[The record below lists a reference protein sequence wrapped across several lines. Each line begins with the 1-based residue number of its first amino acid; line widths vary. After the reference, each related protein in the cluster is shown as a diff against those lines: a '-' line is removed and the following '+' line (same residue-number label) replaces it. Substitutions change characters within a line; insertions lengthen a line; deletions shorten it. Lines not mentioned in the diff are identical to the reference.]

1 MKCWEFNV
9 EADSECISL
18 KYSPHHLAS
27 QYGIEL
33 EQLQMAA
40 YRGAIYPEYK
50 IQIHHDI
57 QRHFTTRIHQVEKDP
72 PPLFFERNYKKSLS
86 ARSTLFLFYC
96 LFVFTFYMYLAF
108 SA

>member
-57 QRHFTTRIHQVEKDP
+57 QRHDITRIHQVEKDQ
-72 PPLFFERNYKKSLS
+72 PPLFFERNDKKSCS
-86 ARSTLFLFYC
+86 A
-96 LFVFTFYMYLAF
+96 
-108 SA
+108 

>member
-50 IQIHHDI
+50 IQNTSEYTEACYN
-57 QRHFTTRIHQVEKDP
+57 QNTPGR
-72 PPLFFERNYKKSLS
+72 ERPASP
-86 ARSTLFLFYC
+86 FL
-96 LFVFTFYMYLAF
+96 
-108 SA
+108 